1 MNEVKKTDLI
11 YLQNEILKD
20 IATIDKKYSDKIT
33 QLTTALKNFQL
44 MSDQKFA
51 LNNDKYESLLKKLE
65 SNEEIKKIK
74 KEFSDLKKDINQN
87 QMLNNNKLFNVEK
100 DLKNACYRYDDLLS
114 NNIFTPGLI
123 GKGGK
128 YQDLK
133 TFRTHIDKKIAEL
146 VIYKE
151 KNILDMKKFKEKT
164 ETAIN
169 QFNLRSESSENKY
182 FEFCSKKINEAKLEL
197 MDKFNILEECINNLK
212 IENGKYSYD
221 LIKKSE
227 DLQNQLNI
235 LKNLE
240 DNINNKLKEQAEQY
254 KSYND
259 DILKLFDSQN
269 EEFKLIKSR
278 FTELSEFIKD
288 VRFVRNLDNY
298 KAKSGQNTPEINT
311 YSLLRTSKK
320 ISRKINFDKPQSIS
334 KNDEIK
340 INMNND
346 NNIIKIENNKE
357 SGIINNQ
364 SIKEENMDNNEISNN
379 SIIINDDYIENNKN
393 NENQIEQKEKEK
405 NKEKIKY
412 NIKFNIKEKESN
424 LNLNNL
430 NLNSRNNRIKTENN
444 IINSS
449 IKKNSNNNTLISFIN
464 SSQKKNIEKE
474 SFLTRTSQRRKIEL
488 TDDKDEFRGNKSDIY
503 FYKQNKTQENFNKN
517 KNLKLKKIN
526 QNFFNENSYY
536 LSPNKTKEVKEFIFD
551 KDDIKNN
558 NNLIN
563 ENNNND
569 DKIYEYIDSKILEI
583 NKKIKEMQNNNRYL
597 LEKMNKK
604 IDLFVNL
611 NNVLLLKLKNT
622 KSLTSK
628 QINIL
633 TNYEFSIPLLNN
645 NNDKNKMNGEKIKA
659 KSKESSSIAKINDFF
674 QSQQNSAK
682 ILKMVEPY
690 LIKKFRS
697 DSINGTNNK

>member
-1 MNEVKKTDLI
+1 MNEVKKADLI

-20 IATIDKKYSDKIT
+20 IASIDKKYSDKIT

-44 MSDQKFA
+44 LSDQKFA

-182 FEFCSKKINEAKLEL
+182 FEFCSNKINEAKLEL

-340 INMNND
+340 INMYND

-379 SIIINDDYIENNKN
+379 SIIINDEYIENYKN
-393 NENQIEQKEKEK
+393 NENQLEQKEKEK

>member
-393 NENQIEQKEKEK
+393 NENQLEQKEKEK

>member
-1 MNEVKKTDLI
+1 
-11 YLQNEILKD
+11 
-20 IATIDKKYSDKIT
+20 
-33 QLTTALKNFQL
+33 

-51 LNNDKYESLLKKLE
+51 LNNDKYESLLKKFE

-182 FEFCSKKINEAKLEL
+182 FEFCSNKINEAKLEL

-364 SIKEENMDNNEISNN
+364 NIKEENMDNNEISNN

-622 KSLTSK
+622 ESLTSK

-659 KSKESSSIAKINDFF
+659 KSKESSSITKINDFF

>member
-379 SIIINDDYIENNKN
+379 SIIINDEYIENYKN
-393 NENQIEQKEKEK
+393 NENQLEQKEKEK

-464 SSQKKNIEKE
+464 SSHKKNIEKE

>member
-20 IATIDKKYSDKIT
+20 IASIDKKYSDKIT

-182 FEFCSKKINEAKLEL
+182 FEFCSNKINEAKLEL

>member
-1 MNEVKKTDLI
+1 
-11 YLQNEILKD
+11 
-20 IATIDKKYSDKIT
+20 
-33 QLTTALKNFQL
+33 
-44 MSDQKFA
+44 
-51 LNNDKYESLLKKLE
+51 
-65 SNEEIKKIK
+65 
-74 KEFSDLKKDINQN
+74 
-87 QMLNNNKLFNVEK
+87 
-100 DLKNACYRYDDLLS
+100 
-114 NNIFTPGLI
+114 
-123 GKGGK
+123 
-128 YQDLK
+128 
-133 TFRTHIDKKIAEL
+133 
-146 VIYKE
+146 
-151 KNILDMKKFKEKT
+151 MKKFKEKT

-182 FEFCSKKINEAKLEL
+182 FEFCSNKINEAKLEL

-346 NNIIKIENNKE
+346 NNIIKRENNKE

-526 QNFFNENSYY
+526 QNCFNENSYY

>member
-20 IATIDKKYSDKIT
+20 IASIDKKYSDKIT

-74 KEFSDLKKDINQN
+74 KEFSDLKRDINQN

-379 SIIINDDYIENNKN
+379 SIIINDEYIENNKN

>member
-20 IATIDKKYSDKIT
+20 IASIDKKYSDKIT

-379 SIIINDDYIENNKN
+379 SIIINDEYIENYKN

>member
-379 SIIINDDYIENNKN
+379 SIIINDEYIENYKN

>member
-1 MNEVKKTDLI
+1 MNEVKKADLI

-20 IATIDKKYSDKIT
+20 IASIDKKYSDKIT

-74 KEFSDLKKDINQN
+74 KEFSDLKRDINQN

-182 FEFCSKKINEAKLEL
+182 FEFCSNKINEAKLEL

-379 SIIINDDYIENNKN
+379 SIIINDEYIENYKN
-393 NENQIEQKEKEK
+393 NENQLEQKEKEK

-697 DSINGTNNK
+697 DSINGSNNK

>member
-20 IATIDKKYSDKIT
+20 IASIDKKYSDKIT

-51 LNNDKYESLLKKLE
+51 LNNDKYESLLKKFE

-379 SIIINDDYIENNKN
+379 SIIINDEYIENYKN
-393 NENQIEQKEKEK
+393 NENQLEQKEKEK

-674 QSQQNSAK
+674 QSQQNSVK

>member
-182 FEFCSKKINEAKLEL
+182 FEFCSNKINEAKLEL

-393 NENQIEQKEKEK
+393 NENQLEQKEKEK

>member
-74 KEFSDLKKDINQN
+74 KEFSDLKRDINQN

-182 FEFCSKKINEAKLEL
+182 FEFCSNKINEAKLEL

-379 SIIINDDYIENNKN
+379 SIIINDEYIENYKN
-393 NENQIEQKEKEK
+393 NENQLEQKEKEK

>member
-182 FEFCSKKINEAKLEL
+182 FEFCSNKINEAKLEL

-288 VRFVRNLDNY
+288 VRFARNLDNY

-393 NENQIEQKEKEK
+393 NENQLEQKEKEK

>member
-20 IATIDKKYSDKIT
+20 IASIDKKYSDKIT

>member
-20 IATIDKKYSDKIT
+20 IASIDKKYSDKIT

-74 KEFSDLKKDINQN
+74 KEFSDLKRDINQN

>member
-74 KEFSDLKKDINQN
+74 KEFSDLKRDINQN

-379 SIIINDDYIENNKN
+379 SIIINDEYIENNKN
-393 NENQIEQKEKEK
+393 NENQLEQKEKEK

>member
-44 MSDQKFA
+44 LSDQKFA
-51 LNNDKYESLLKKLE
+51 LNNDKYESLLKKFE

-74 KEFSDLKKDINQN
+74 KEFSDLKRDINQN
-87 QMLNNNKLFNVEK
+87 QMLNNNKLLNVEK

-182 FEFCSKKINEAKLEL
+182 FEFCSNKINEAKLEL

-379 SIIINDDYIENNKN
+379 SIIINDEYIENNKN

>member
-20 IATIDKKYSDKIT
+20 IASIDKKYSDKIT

-74 KEFSDLKKDINQN
+74 KEFSDLKRDINQN

-379 SIIINDDYIENNKN
+379 SIIINDEYIENYKN

>member
-1 MNEVKKTDLI
+1 MNEVKKADLI

-20 IATIDKKYSDKIT
+20 IASIDKKYSDKIT

-44 MSDQKFA
+44 LSDQKFA

-169 QFNLRSESSENKY
+169 QFNLRSESSESKY
-182 FEFCSKKINEAKLEL
+182 FEFCSNKINEAKLEL

-364 SIKEENMDNNEISNN
+364 SIKEENMDNNEISNK
-379 SIIINDDYIENNKN
+379 SIIINDEYIENYKN
-393 NENQIEQKEKEK
+393 NENQLEQKEKEK

-604 IDLFVNL
+604 IDLFINL
-611 NNVLLLKLKNT
+611 NNVLLLKIKNA

>member
-51 LNNDKYESLLKKLE
+51 LNNDKYELLLKKLE

-74 KEFSDLKKDINQN
+74 KEFSDLKRDINQN

-182 FEFCSKKINEAKLEL
+182 FEFCSNKINEAKLEL

-212 IENGKYSYD
+212 IENGKYSCN

-393 NENQIEQKEKEK
+393 NENQLEQKEKEK

>member
-288 VRFVRNLDNY
+288 VRFV
-298 KAKSGQNTPEINT
+298 
-311 YSLLRTSKK
+311 
-320 ISRKINFDKPQSIS
+320 
-334 KNDEIK
+334 
-340 INMNND
+340 
-346 NNIIKIENNKE
+346 
-357 SGIINNQ
+357 
-364 SIKEENMDNNEISNN
+364 
-379 SIIINDDYIENNKN
+379 
-393 NENQIEQKEKEK
+393 
-405 NKEKIKY
+405 
-412 NIKFNIKEKESN
+412 
-424 LNLNNL
+424 
-430 NLNSRNNRIKTENN
+430 
-444 IINSS
+444 
-449 IKKNSNNNTLISFIN
+449 
-464 SSQKKNIEKE
+464 
-474 SFLTRTSQRRKIEL
+474 
-488 TDDKDEFRGNKSDIY
+488 
-503 FYKQNKTQENFNKN
+503 
-517 KNLKLKKIN
+517 
-526 QNFFNENSYY
+526 
-536 LSPNKTKEVKEFIFD
+536 
-551 KDDIKNN
+551 
-558 NNLIN
+558 
-563 ENNNND
+563 
-569 DKIYEYIDSKILEI
+569 
-583 NKKIKEMQNNNRYL
+583 
-597 LEKMNKK
+597 
-604 IDLFVNL
+604 
-611 NNVLLLKLKNT
+611 
-622 KSLTSK
+622 
-628 QINIL
+628 
-633 TNYEFSIPLLNN
+633 
-645 NNDKNKMNGEKIKA
+645 
-659 KSKESSSIAKINDFF
+659 
-674 QSQQNSAK
+674 
-682 ILKMVEPY
+682 
-690 LIKKFRS
+690 
-697 DSINGTNNK
+697 

>member
-1 MNEVKKTDLI
+1 MNEVKKADLI

-20 IATIDKKYSDKIT
+20 IASIDKKYSDKIT

-379 SIIINDDYIENNKN
+379 SIIINDEYIENYKN
-393 NENQIEQKEKEK
+393 NENQLEQKEKEK

>member
-20 IATIDKKYSDKIT
+20 IASIDKKYSDKIT

-74 KEFSDLKKDINQN
+74 KEFSDLKRDINQN

-517 KNLKLKKIN
+517 KNLKKKKIN

>member
-44 MSDQKFA
+44 LSDQKFA

-405 NKEKIKY
+405 DKEKIKY

>member
-51 LNNDKYESLLKKLE
+51 LNNDKYELLLKKLE

-74 KEFSDLKKDINQN
+74 KEFSDLKRDINQN

-379 SIIINDDYIENNKN
+379 SIIINDEYIENYKN
-393 NENQIEQKEKEK
+393 NENQLEQKEKEK

>member
-1 MNEVKKTDLI
+1 MNEVKKADLI

-20 IATIDKKYSDKIT
+20 IASIDKKYSDKIT

-169 QFNLRSESSENKY
+169 QFNLRSESSESKY
-182 FEFCSKKINEAKLEL
+182 FEFCSNKINEAKLEL

-379 SIIINDDYIENNKN
+379 SIIINDEYIENNKN
-393 NENQIEQKEKEK
+393 NENQLEQKEKEK

-611 NNVLLLKLKNT
+611 NNVLLLKIKNT

>member
-20 IATIDKKYSDKIT
+20 IASIDKKYSDKIT
-33 QLTTALKNFQL
+33 QLTTSLKNFQL

-74 KEFSDLKKDINQN
+74 KEFSDLKRDINQN

-182 FEFCSKKINEAKLEL
+182 FEFCSNKINEAKLEL

>member
-182 FEFCSKKINEAKLEL
+182 FEFCSNKINEAKLEL

>member
-133 TFRTHIDKKIAEL
+133 TFRTHIDKTIAEL

-379 SIIINDDYIENNKN
+379 SIIINDEYIENYKN
-393 NENQIEQKEKEK
+393 NENQLEQKEKEK

-526 QNFFNENSYY
+526 KNFFNENSYY